1 MSVLGIPGS
10 ETSNPVSTGWGTTAA
25 PGACHAERS
34 ACTAGDGSD
43 REAVADREARVSV
56 VGEQAQF
63 VRPRGERRDR
73 KGHAATRRARRVS
86 PPQRWRV
93 GSARRVNSNPVG
105 SGRGT
110 NAVPGGRHRTT
121 GGNARWARTKG
132 SARAADDGRNG
143 ETVADREARGSVV
156 GEQAQFVCSRRE
168 RGRDGKGQAAVCR
181 ARGVSPRQG
190 WHAGG
195 GEGEESDPVGS
206 GRGTNAVPGG
216 RDRTTGGNARWAC
229 AEGGARAPG
238 DGRDGE
244 TVADREAR
252 VSVVGEQ
259 AQLVRPRRD
268 RGRERQG
275 RAAARRPR
283 RVTPTQVVGGVG
295 GARHKDSDPV
305 FWGRRRDA
313 GPACRD
319 GGTGRDGRRA
329 CGKSCGRH
337 RNPAHAF
344 RCSASI
350 GKGDASRKIARGS
363 RTEANRYRRACASH
377 QVIRAS

>member
-156 GEQAQFVCSRRE
+156 GEQAQLVCSRGE
-168 RGRDGKGQAAVCR
+168 RGRDRKGQAAACR
-181 ARGVSPRQG
+181 ARGVTPRNG
-190 WHAGG
+190 RRVGSARRVK
-195 GEGEESDPVGS
+195 SNPVGS
-206 GRGTNAVPGG
+206 GRGTNGAPAGPGG
-216 RDRTTGGNARWAC
+216 RHRATGSDACRAGGEATDVTGGNR
-229 AEGGARAPG
+229 
-238 DGRDGE
+238 E